1 MDAGHALFIHQL
13 PQREAL
19 MAVIFSTV
27 GLLTG
32 STADITFLINYATD
46 QQAGQA
52 NPKQLAG

>member
-1 MDAGHALFIHQL
+1 
-13 PQREAL
+13 
-19 MAVIFSTV
+19 MAVIFSTS

-32 STADITFLINYATD
+32 GTADITFLIHYATD